1 VSRNIRVAA
10 PLVYAAAVVVGF
22 LVNSRL
28 GVIIAVGGAILLV
41 AVFMLARGGGP
52 AGGRNRDRDRS

>member
-22 LVNSRL
+22 LINSRV
-28 GVIIAVGGAILLV
+28 GVIVTVGGAILLV
-41 AVFMLARGGGP
+41 AAFMLARGGGP
-52 AGGRNRDRDRS
+52 AGGRDRNRG